1 MIFTHILATLVG
13 GFVGVIVFA
22 CCVVAGQ
29 EDKRMECMEKQY
41 HVRQGKSD

>member
-1 MIFTHILATLVG
+1 MIFTHILAALVG

-29 EDKRMECMEKQY
+29 EDERIYADDKKHSGLLEE
-41 HVRQGKSD
+41 D